1 MLQKNKDAVMSLHN
15 IVKNQS
21 GFFIKKYSLVKNQFG
36 KNVQMFLFLNC
47 TGQSVL
53 QIQMFSQKALY
64 EFIKDVVNN
73 QFIDVEKIIF
83 PLTEDMVLYGG
94 KNQVYVGFSKI
105 INFIDF
111 DKGILFLQKQGY
123 VEYKNE

>member
-1 MLQKNKDAVMSLHN
+1 
-15 IVKNQS
+15 
-21 GFFIKKYSLVKNQFG
+21 
-36 KNVQMFLFLNC
+36 
-47 TGQSVL
+47 
-53 QIQMFSQKALY
+53 
-64 EFIKDVVNN
+64 
-73 QFIDVEKIIF
+73 
-83 PLTEDMVLYGG
+83 MVLYGG